1 MTAPAVLDPSL
12 APAAAGSPRGFTG
25 PGLPQ
30 RLGDLLVARGLL
42 APADLARALVVQAQ
56 VGGRLGQILVRL
68 GALSEE
74 SLLPVLVEQLGI
86 PALAAIEWPQDPAV
100 LRLAEVSR
108 LSTDWCID
116 QGVVTWVAPTSGV
129 RLVVARD
136 PLDAGVNE
144 LLESRLD
151 GPWAWRLAR
160 AQDVERLVD
169 AFQRANRVASEDEDD
184 VGHLRELAEEAP
196 VIELVNNL
204 LAQAM
209 DRGASDVHLEPGE
222 DAFSVRFRID
232 GVLQEVLSLP
242 RARFAAVASRVKLIA
257 GMDIAE
263 RRLPQDGRLSARVS
277 GQEVD
282 VRASAVPGVHGESI
296 VMRLLPKERADL
308 SLERLGFEPRD
319 LALFRRWAT
328 EPHGIVLVTGPTGSG
343 KSTTL
348 YATLE
353 SINDRAEKIITVED
367 PVEYQVEGITQI
379 QANAEIGYTF
389 ARALRAILRQDPDV
403 VMIGE
408 IRDRETAEIA
418 IQAALTGHLVFSTLH
433 TNDAVSAFTRLVDMG
448 VEPFLVATSVR
459 AVQAQRLLRRLCN
472 ACSVR
477 AEVLPQVAAAV
488 APYVPAGES
497 PNWRRAVGCPACQG
511 TGYRGRVGIYELVD
525 VTPELQGL
533 VMQRATAGQMRA
545 LADRQGGRTLRDDG
559 LVKAWRGLTTVEEV
573 IRVTG
578 GAFETLDDPGLAAP

>member
-1 MTAPAVLDPSL
+1 MNVLA
-12 APAAAGSPRGFTG
+12 APAAAGTAPAAHASGGFAG
-25 PGLPQ
+25 SGLPQ
-30 RLGDLLVARGLL
+30 RLGELLLERGLL
-42 APADLARALVVQAQ
+42 AAVDLQRALTVQAQ
-56 VGGRLGQILVRL
+56 VGGRLGQVLVRL

-74 SLLPVLVEQLGI
+74 TLLPVLVEQLGV
-86 PALAAIEWPQDPAV
+86 PALSASDWPQDAAA
-100 LRLAEVSR
+100 LRLPEDFA
-108 LSTDWCID
+108 LSPDWCID
-116 QGVVTWVAPTSGV
+116 QGVVPWMLPGGDLC
-129 RLVVARD
+129 LVVARD
-136 PLDAGVNE
+136 PIDAATNEVLDR
-144 LLESRLD
+144 RLPA
-151 GPWAWRLAR
+151 PWAWRLAR
-160 AQDVERLVD
+160 AQDVERLLD
-169 AFQRANRVASEDEDD
+169 AFQRANRAATEDD
-184 VGHLRELAEEAP
+184 DDIGHLRELAEEAP

-209 DRGASDVHLEPGE
+209 DRNASDIHVEPGE
-222 DAFSVRFRID
+222 AVFSVRFRID
-232 GVLQEVLSLP
+232 GVLHEVLSLP
-242 RARFAAVASRVKLIA
+242 RTRFAAVASRVKLIA

-277 GQEVD
+277 GREVD

-296 VMRLLPKERADL
+296 VMRLLPKEREDL

-319 LALFRRWAT
+319 LAVFRRWAT

-353 SINDRAEKIITVED
+353 GINDRAEKIITVED

-408 IRDRETAEIA
+408 IRDHETAEIA

-459 AVQAQRLLRRLCN
+459 AVQAQRLLRRLCTQC
-472 ACSVR
+472 A
-477 AEVLPQVAAAV
+477 APTGVLPQVAAAI
-488 APYVPAGES
+488 APHVPLGETA
-497 PNWRRAVGCPACQG
+497 NWRRAVGCPACQG

-545 LADRQGGRTLRDDG
+545 LADQQGGRTLRHDG
-559 LVKAWRGLTTVEEV
+559 LIKAWRGLTTVEEV

-578 GAFETLDDPGLAAP
+578 GAFETLDDPGLVAP

>member
-1 MTAPAVLDPSL
+1 MSVPARSAVRSDAAPA
-12 APAAAGSPRGFTG
+12 
-25 PGLPQ
+25 LPQ
-30 RLGDLLVARGLL
+30 RLGELLVARGHLG
-42 APADLARALVVQAQ
+42 AADLQRALGLQAQ
-56 VGGRLGQILVRL
+56 LGGRFGQILVRL
-68 GALSEE
+68 GAVSEDT
-74 SLLPVLVEQLGI
+74 LVPVLAEQLGM
-86 PALAAIEWPQDPAV
+86 PVLASAEWPQDAAA
-100 LRLAEVSR
+100 LRLDAA
-108 LSTDWCID
+108 LGIAPDWFID
-116 QGVVTWVAPTSGV
+116 QGVVLWSSVEGGALVA
-129 RLVVARD
+129 ARD
-136 PLDAGVNE
+136 PLDPTVNE
-144 LLESRLD
+144 LLDARLPP
-151 GPWAWRLAR
+151 PWAWRLVR
-160 AQDVERLVD
+160 SQDFERLLD
-169 AFQRANRVASEDEDD
+169 AFQRANRATQDADDD

-209 DRGASDVHLEPGE
+209 DRAASDIHVEPGE
-222 DAFSVRFRID
+222 DRFTVRFRVD
-232 GVLQEVLSLP
+232 GVLHEVLALP
-242 RARFAAVASRVKLIA
+242 LSRFAAVASRIKLIS

-277 GQEVD
+277 GREVD

-296 VMRLLPKERADL
+296 VMRLLPKEREDL
-308 SLERLGFEPRD
+308 SLEKLGFEPGD
-319 LALFRRWAT
+319 LVRFRRWAT

-367 PVEYQVEGITQI
+367 PVEYQVRGITQI

-459 AVQAQRLLRRLCN
+459 AVQAQRLLRRLCG
-472 ACSVR
+472 ACSVP
-477 AEVLPQVAAAV
+477 ADVLPPISAAV
-488 APYVPAGES
+488 APYLAPGET

-511 TGYRGRVGIYELVD
+511 TGYRGRVGIYELVE
-525 VTPELQGL
+525 VTPDLQGL
-533 VMQRATAGQMRA
+533 VMQRATAGEMRRT
-545 LADRQGGRTLRDDG
+545 ADGQGGRTLRLDG
-559 LVKAWRGLTTVEEV
+559 LLKACRGLTSVDEV
-573 IRVTG
+573 VRVTG
-578 GAFETLDDPGLAAP
+578 GALEALDDSGLPTA

>member
-1 MTAPAVLDPSL
+1 MDASAAPVSAPA
-12 APAAAGSPRGFTG
+12 PA
-25 PGLPQ
+25 GLPQ
-30 RLGDLLVARGLL
+30 RLGDLLIARGLL
-42 APADLARALVVQAQ
+42 NAADLQRALGVQAQ
-56 VGGRLGQILVRL
+56 LGGRLGQILVRL
-68 GALSEE
+68 GALSED
-74 SLLPVLVEQLGI
+74 SLLPVLAEQLGM
-86 PALAAIEWPQDPAV
+86 PVLVAAEWPQDATA
-100 LRLAEVSR
+100 LRLDAAPGIAV
-108 LSTDWCID
+108 DWFID
-116 QGVVTWVAPTSGV
+116 QGVVPWRDAEGR
-129 RLVVARD
+129 RLLAARD
-136 PLDAGVNE
+136 PLDPAVNE
-144 LLESRLD
+144 LLEARLPA
-151 GPWAWRLAR
+151 PWAWRLAR
-160 AQDVERLVD
+160 SQDLERLVD
-169 AFQRANRVASEDEDD
+169 AFQRANRAAADEDDD

-209 DRGASDVHLEPGE
+209 DRGASDIHVEPGE
-222 DAFSVRFRID
+222 DRFSVRFRID
-232 GVLQEVLSLP
+232 GVLHEVLALP
-242 RARFAAVASRVKLIA
+242 LSRFAAVASRIKLIS

-277 GQEVD
+277 GREVD

-296 VMRLLPKERADL
+296 VMRLLPKEREDL
-308 SLERLGFEPRD
+308 SLEKLGFEPAD
-319 LALFRRWAT
+319 LARFRRWAT

-459 AVQAQRLLRRLCN
+459 AVQAQRLLRRLCT
-472 ACSVR
+472 ACAVPTTVPPPIASAVTPY
-477 AEVLPQVAAAV
+477 LPPGV
-488 APYVPAGES
+488 APD
-497 PNWRRAVGCPACQG
+497 WRRAVGCPACQG
-511 TGYRGRVGIYELVD
+511 TGYRGRVGIYELVEVD
-525 VTPELQGL
+525 AELQGL
-533 VMQRATAGQMRA
+533 VMQRATAGDMRRA
-545 LADRQGGRTLRDDG
+545 ADAQGGRTLRVDG
-559 LVKAWRGLTTVEEV
+559 LLKASRGLTTVDEV
-573 IRVTG
+573 VRVTG
-578 GAFETLDDPGLAAP
+578 GALDALDGLDAPEASRLASP

>member
-1 MTAPAVLDPSL
+1 MPNADASPTLRPPRDPSPPL
-12 APAAAGSPRGFTG
+12 R
-25 PGLPQ
+25 
-30 RLGDLLVARGLL
+30 RLGDLLVEARLVV
-42 APADLARALVVQAQ
+42 PADLARALALQPQ
-56 VGGRLGQILVRL
+56 IGGRLGQILVRL

-74 SLLPVLVEQLGI
+74 ALLPVLAEQLAM
-86 PALAAIEWPQDPAV
+86 PLLASVEWPQDNEAF
-100 LRLAEVSR
+100 RLGASDPGISV
-108 LSTDWCID
+108 DWWVD
-116 QGVVTWVAPTSGV
+116 QGVAAWRVEGDAL
-129 RLVVARD
+129 RVVARD
-136 PLDAGVNE
+136 PLDATVNE
-144 LLESRLD
+144 VLEKRLAA
-151 GPWAWRLAR
+151 PWQWRLAR

-169 AFQRANRVASEDEDD
+169 AFQRANRSVESDDDD

-196 VIELVNNL
+196 VIELVNSL

-209 DRGASDVHLEPGE
+209 DRSASDIHVEPEE
-222 DAFSVRFRID
+222 DSFSVRFRID
-232 GVLQEVLSLP
+232 GVLHPVLQLP
-242 RARFAAVASRVKLIA
+242 LSRFAAVASRVKLIS

-277 GQEVD
+277 GKEVD

-296 VMRLLPKERADL
+296 VMRLLPKEREDL
-308 SLERLGFEPRD
+308 SLEKLGFEPRD
-319 LALFRRWAT
+319 LARFRRWAA

-353 SINDRAEKIITVED
+353 SINDREEKIITVED
-367 PVEYQVEGITQI
+367 PVEYRVKGITQI

-459 AVQAQRLLRRLCN
+459 AVQAQRLLRRLCT
-472 ACSVR
+472 AC
-477 AEVLPQVAAAV
+477 A
-488 APYVPAGES
+488 VPADVHPDIAATAARLAPGET
-497 PNWRRAVGCPACQG
+497 PRWRKAVGCPACQG

-525 VTPELQGL
+525 VDPELQGL
-533 VMQRATAGQMRA
+533 VMQRASAGEMRRHA
-545 LADRQGGRTLRDDG
+545 SSMGSLTLREDG
-559 LVKAWRGLTTVEEV
+559 LLKALRGLTTVDEV
-573 IRVTG
+573 VRITG
-578 GAFETLDDPGLAAP
+578 AALETADDVGASAP

>member
-1 MTAPAVLDPSL
+1 MEVTARSATAIAEVS
-12 APAAAGSPRGFTG
+12 A

-30 RLGDLLVARGLL
+30 RLGELLVARGLL
-42 APADLARALVVQAQ
+42 TPADLARGLVVQSQ
-56 VGGRLGQILVRL
+56 IGGRLGQILVRL

-74 SLLPVLVEQLGI
+74 ALLPVLAEQLGLPLI
-86 PALAAIEWPQDPAV
+86 AAAEWPDDSEAF
-100 LRLAEVSR
+100 RLGEAAGGIA
-108 LSTDWCID
+108 TDWWVD
-116 QGVVTWVAPTSGV
+116 QGVAAWRTAEGAL
-129 RLVVARD
+129 RVVGRD

-144 LLESRLD
+144 VLERRIAM
-151 GPWAWRLAR
+151 PWHWRLAR

-169 AFQRANRVASEDEDD
+169 AFQRANRDAANDDDD

-209 DRGASDVHLEPGE
+209 DRGASDIHVEPEE
-222 DAFSVRFRID
+222 DSFSVRFRID
-232 GVLQEVLSLP
+232 GVLHPILQLPLS
-242 RARFAAVASRVKLIA
+242 RFAAVASRVKLIS

-277 GQEVD
+277 GREVD

-296 VMRLLPKERADL
+296 VMRLLPKEREDL
-308 SLERLGFEPRD
+308 SLEKLGFEPRD
-319 LALFRRWAT
+319 LARFRRWAT

-367 PVEYQVEGITQI
+367 PVEYRVKGITQI

-459 AVQAQRLLRRLCN
+459 AVQAQRLLRRLCSQC
-472 ACSVR
+472 A
-477 AEVLPQVAAAV
+477 APTQPHPEIAAV
-488 APYVPAGES
+488 ATRLAPDETPR
-497 PNWRRAVGCPACQG
+497 WRRAVGCPACQG

-525 VTPELQGL
+525 VDPVLQGL
-533 VMQRATAGQMRA
+533 VMQRATAGEMRRHASA
-545 LADRQGGRTLRDDG
+545 LGGLTLREDG
-559 LVKAWRGLTTVEEV
+559 LLKALRGLTTVDEV
-573 IRVTG
+573 VRVTG
-578 GAFETLDDPGLAAP
+578 AALDTADGLGDAAP

>member
-1 MTAPAVLDPSL
+1 MAGMSLSLPSTTPSVPSVPAVS
-12 APAAAGSPRGFTG
+12 
-25 PGLPQ
+25 Q
-30 RLGDLLVARGLL
+30 RLGDLLIARGAL
-42 APADLARALVVQAQ
+42 APADLGRALSLQAQ
-56 VGGRLGQILVRL
+56 IGGRLGQILVRL
-68 GALSEE
+68 GALSEDT
-74 SLLPVLVEQLGI
+74 LMPVLCEQLGL
-86 PALAAIEWPQDPAV
+86 PLLAAAEWPQDAAALQLDKHDEISV
-100 LRLAEVSR
+100 
-108 LSTDWCID
+108 DWFVD
-116 QGVVTWVAPTSGV
+116 QGVVVWTTPAGDRRVAG
-129 RLVVARD
+129 RD
-136 PLDAGVNE
+136 PLDPTINE
-144 LLESRLD
+144 VLDDRLPA
-151 GPWAWRLAR
+151 PWEWRLAR
-160 AQDVERLVD
+160 SQDVERLVD
-169 AFQRANRVASEDEDD
+169 AFQRANRPSVGDEDD
-184 VGHLRELAEEAP
+184 VGHLREMAEEAP

-209 DRGASDVHLEPGE
+209 DRGASDIHIEPGQNT
-222 DAFSVRFRID
+222 FTVRFRVD
-232 GVLQEVLSLP
+232 GVLHEVLALP
-242 RARFAAVASRVKLIA
+242 LSRFPAVASRVKLIS

-277 GQEVD
+277 GSEVD

-296 VMRLLPKERADL
+296 VMRLLPKEREEL
-308 SLERLGFEPRD
+308 GLEKLGFEARD
-319 LALFRRWAT
+319 LTIFRRWAQ

-353 SINDRAEKIITVED
+353 SINDRDEKIITVED
-367 PVEYQVEGITQI
+367 PVEYQVAGITQI

-433 TNDAVSAFTRLVDMG
+433 TNDAVSAFTRLIDMG

-472 ACSVR
+472 SCAVPTT
-477 AEVLPQVAAAV
+477 VLPAIAQAV
-488 APYVPAGES
+488 ADHVPEGEA
-497 PNWRRAVGCPACQG
+497 PAWRRAVGCSACQG

-533 VMQRATAGQMRA
+533 VMQRATAGDMRRA
-545 LADRQGGRTLRDDG
+545 ADRQGGRTLRHDG
-559 LVKAWRGLTTVEEV
+559 LLKAYRGQTTVEEV

-578 GAFETLDDPGLAAP
+578 GAFETLDDPSMASA

>member
-1 MTAPAVLDPSL
+1 MSANLLDAEVP
-12 APAAAGSPRGFTG
+12 GFAG

-30 RLGDLLVARGLL
+30 RLGELLVGRGLV
-42 APADLARALVVQAQ
+42 ASADLQRALALQAQ
-56 VGGRLGQILVRL
+56 IGGRLGQVLVRL

-74 SLLPVLVEQLGI
+74 TLLPVLVEQLGI
-86 PALAAIEWPQDPAV
+86 PMLMSSEWPGNASELRVDASLGIACDWLIDHGVALWRRSDDRTLVVAKDPLDPV
-100 LRLAEVSR
+100 LAEV
-108 LSTDWCID
+108 
-116 QGVVTWVAPTSGV
+116 
-129 RLVVARD
+129 
-136 PLDAGVNE
+136 
-144 LLESRLD
+144 LERHLPE
-151 GPWAWRLAR
+151 GWQWRLAR
-160 AQDVERLVD
+160 SQEVERLVD
-169 AFQRANRVASEDEDD
+169 ALQRANRSADDEADD

-196 VIELVNNL
+196 VIELVNNV

-209 DRGASDVHLEPGE
+209 DRGASDIHVEPSE
-222 DAFSVRFRID
+222 TTFSVRFRVD
-232 GVLQEVLSLP
+232 GVLHEVLALP
-242 RARFAAVASRVKLIA
+242 LARFAAVASRIKLVS

-277 GQEVD
+277 GKEVD
-282 VRASAVPGVHGESI
+282 IRASAVPGVHGESI
-296 VMRLLPKERADL
+296 VLRLLPKEREDL
-308 SLERLGFEPRD
+308 SLEKLGFEARD

-408 IRDRETAEIA
+408 VRDRETAEIA

-459 AVQAQRLLRRLCN
+459 AVQAQRLLRRLCG
-472 ACSVR
+472 ACAQP
-477 AEVLPQVAAAV
+477 AEVHPQIEASVAAH
-488 APYVPAGES
+488 VPAGER
-497 PNWRRAVGCPACQG
+497 PQWRRAVGCPACQG

-525 VTPELQGL
+525 VSPGLQDL
-533 VMQRATAGQMRA
+533 VMRRATAGEMRRFV
-545 LADRQGGRTLRDDG
+545 DGQGGRTLRDDG
-559 LVKAWRGLTTVEEV
+559 LLKAFRGLTTVDEV

-578 GAFETLDDPGLAAP
+578 GAFETLDDPGLATP